1 MLVVGFEDY
10 DGPARRVAAA
20 LNADYALA
28 EVHRFPDGESKVRL
42 PSVLPAQVIL
52 CRSLNAPNG
61 KLIELMLAASAA
73 RRHGAQRLT
82 LIAPYLCYLR
92 QDAEFEPGDA
102 VSAQAVG
109 KFLAAWFDEIFT
121 VDPHLHRIDRLAD
134 AVPAQRAVSVTAA
147 SEIGNFLA
155 KQVSNPVLL
164 GPDRE
169 SAQWVARL
177 AQAHRWQWAVA
188 EKLRQG
194 DRSVRITLPDIDI
207 CGRDVVLVD
216 DMISTGRTLLS
227 ALTQVV
233 ARQARAAYVMVT
245 HALFAEHVEAA
256 LRQAGAKAV
265 WSTDSVAHGSNVVPL
280 ADLLAQAVMH
290 RPAATHPREF

>member
-10 DGPARRVAAA
+10 DGPAQRLAAA

-28 EVHRFPDGESKVRL
+28 PVHRFPDGESKVRL
-42 PSVLPAQVIL
+42 PPALPPQVLL
-52 CRSLNAPNG
+52 CRSLNDPNG
-61 KLIELMLAASAA
+61 KLIELMLAASSA

-82 LIAPYLCYLR
+82 LVAPYLCYLR
-92 QDAEFEPGDA
+92 QDTEFEAGDA
-102 VSAQAVG
+102 VSAQTVG
-109 KFLAAWFDEIFT
+109 KFLAGWFDEIIT
-121 VDPHLHRIDRLAD
+121 VDAHLHRIAQLAD
-134 AVPAQRAVSVTAA
+134 AVPAQRAVSLSAA
-147 SEIGNFLA
+147 AEVGKFLA
-155 KQVSNPVLL
+155 THLNNPLIL

-169 SAQWVARL
+169 SSQWVARI

-188 EKLRQG
+188 DKRRQG
-194 DRSVRITLPDIDI
+194 DRDVQITLPDIDI

-216 DMISTGRTLLS
+216 DMISTGCTLLS
-227 ALTQVV
+227 ALAHVV

-256 LRQAGAKAV
+256 LRAAGANAV

-280 ADLLAQAVMH
+280 AGLLAQAVMQH
-290 RPAATHPREF
+290 PAPTRYGEV